1 MSKKATIDALRA
13 EYDQQLMTLLTEKGE
28 DVLVVGSNEIAIP
41 VVDGENEEQYV
52 VFKVQIPT
60 GTRDGEAYDGYE
72 MAADY
77 ARKVEEKAAKAAK
90 AAEEKARKIARDEA
104 MREQK
109 RAAAAKRA

>member
-1 MSKKATIDALRA
+1 
-13 EYDQQLMTLLTEKGE
+13 
-28 DVLVVGSNEIAIP
+28 
-41 VVDGENEEQYV
+41 

-109 RAAAAKRA
+109 RAAAAKRV